1 MHCSLLNFCAF
12 QINLKYDSWQKEL
25 QSSFASILGQCIDET
40 HKKIAAAK
48 TKLEETTLDSASTES
63 IVFGVTFIQEV
74 KQKSS
79 PWAKEIESLAVSE
92 KLLKK
97 QRYAFHSEWL
107 ETSVVKG
114 LYDSLLQILER
125 RIRTMEQQIPLL
137 QARVSAED
145 KTASKQL
152 SELLKSWEQDKPLRG
167 NVPPPEAIEVLT
179 KYEISMKKA
188 HIHQDNLVRA
198 KDALGL
204 EHTGETN
211 EVVECLNELTDLKE
225 VWEAMMEP
233 FSVLEE
239 IKDTPWATAVMRKI
253 RRALD
258 DLLAS
263 MRSLPNRIRQYD
275 AYSQLHDTVKGY
287 VSGHG
292 LLTDLKT
299 ESLKERYVC
308 SW

>member
-1 MHCSLLNFCAF
+1 MHE
-12 QINLKYDSWQKEL
+12 KVD
-25 QSSFASILGQCIDET
+25 
-40 HKKIAAAK
+40 AAK
-48 TKLEETTLDSASTES
+48 TKLEETSLDSASTEN
-63 IVFGVTFIQEV
+63 IVLGVTFIQEV
-74 KQKSS
+74 KQKSGT
-79 PWAKEIESLAVSE
+79 WAKEIEIMASSE

-97 QRYAFHSEWL
+97 QRYAFHSDWT

-114 LYDSLLQILER
+114 LHASLLQILER
-125 RIRTMEQQIPLL
+125 RTRAMEQQVPLL

-152 SELLKSWEQDKPLRG
+152 LELLKSWEQEKPLRG
-167 NVPPPEAIEVLT
+167 TVSPPEALRMLT
-179 KYEISMKKA
+179 MYELSMKQA
-188 HIHQDNLVRA
+188 HVHQENLIRA

-204 EHTGETN
+204 EHALETN
-211 EVVECLNELTDLKE
+211 EVVECLNELSDLKE

-233 FSVLEE
+233 HSTLEE
-239 IKDTPWATAVMRKI
+239 IKDTPWSTAVMRKI

-275 AYSQLHDTVKGY
+275 AYTQLHDTIKVY
-287 VSGHG
+287 INGHG

-299 ESLKERYVC
+299 ESLKER
-308 SW
+308 